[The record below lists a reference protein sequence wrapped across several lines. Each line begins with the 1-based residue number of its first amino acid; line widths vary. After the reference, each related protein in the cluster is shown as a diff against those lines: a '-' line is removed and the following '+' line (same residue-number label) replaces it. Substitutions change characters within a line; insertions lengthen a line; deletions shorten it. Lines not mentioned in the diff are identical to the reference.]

1 MMKATNNFVVVV
13 LFKSNK
19 WSKLFFLYQ
28 FVPDTILLDSVTF
41 LRLQIDNPI
50 ANTPYMF
57 S

>member
-1 MMKATNNFVVVV
+1 MKATNNFVVVV